1 MCGCGLPAATT
12 ARISSAQSC
21 CGFGLSPGLQR
32 QSRKAGGES
41 RLLERYRESH
51 PDTTGRN
58 RTRQQTRDPARRV
71 RDLAN
76 NHLAL
81 DLQSCAALFGCSA
94 PPRCILPTT
103 TWLPPKFIVE
113 GLIQQP
119 RNLANHNVLASAP
132 VLTDNRISPPPC
144 CATNRSTKFT
154 TFTGAKMVATTDR
167 PPFELEPAH
176 RGQISHPAG
185 AATSPAATNQQA
197 GTVSCRHR

>member
-1 MCGCGLPAATT
+1 MRGAA
-12 ARISSAQSC
+12 RPPR
-21 CGFGLSPGLQR
+21 GFGGTPPV
-32 QSRKAGGES
+32 GEDAVT
-41 RLLERYRESH
+41 LYKQFLNH
-51 PDTTGRN
+51 FLNPDTTARN

-132 VLTDNRISPPPC
+132 VLTENRISPPPC
-144 CATNRSTKFT
+144 
-154 TFTGAKMVATTDR
+154 
-167 PPFELEPAH
+167 
-176 RGQISHPAG
+176 
-185 AATSPAATNQQA
+185 
-197 GTVSCRHR
+197 

>member
-1 MCGCGLPAATT
+1 MRLRIAGGNDGANIIGAKLLRIRFIARSATT
-12 ARISSAQSC
+12 VAKSGRRIPATGAVSREPPGYDRPEPDSAANQGSSPPRARSC
-21 CGFGLSPGLQR
+21 KQPLGSGPKVLRSP
-32 QSRKAGGES
+32 
-41 RLLERYRESH
+41 
-51 PDTTGRN
+51 
-58 RTRQQTRDPARRV
+58 V
-71 RDLAN
+71 W
-76 NHLAL
+76 
-81 DLQSCAALFGCSA
+81 LFC

-103 TWLPPKFIVE
+103 TWLSPKFIVE